1 LHLKRLVSTCLRRAA
16 VSAGEARVVSLG
28 STIRPEA
35 DPPMH
40 PTALRSAVLAAALAA
55 ALLSA
60 PEVLA
65 QATQQVTPTQQ
76 APDRV
81 APPTIG
87 PTPVEISAETRRAQE
102 AAAAGRAVEALDAL
116 DEAAVLIAEKM
127 PLTIRR
133 ATYVAEEPQ
142 GFGVFNPRD
151 STTFTAGQALLVY
164 AELAG
169 QGWRRSGDIF
179 RTDLVLDFEL
189 RRADGQSLVAQQAFN
204 TIATASRR
212 RNREFFL
219 YVTYSFTGIEPG
231 DYVVRTTV
239 RDRVGNKQSSFD
251 LAFQIR
257 Q

>member
-1 LHLKRLVSTCLRRAA
+1 MRSPVS
-16 VSAGEARVVSLG
+16 
-28 STIRPEA
+28 IP
-35 DPPMH
+35 
-40 PTALRSAVLAAALAA
+40 VLAALALFVAA
-55 ALLSA
+55 PVA
-60 PEVLA
+60 A
-65 QATQQVTPTQQ
+65 QTQQVTPTQQ

-81 APPTIG
+81 APAPLG
-87 PTPVEISAETRRAQE
+87 PTPTDISAEARRAQE
-102 AAAAGRAVEALDAL
+102 AASAGRAVEALDAL
-116 DEAAVLIAEKM
+116 DEAAIAISEKM

-133 ATYVAEEPQ
+133 ATFVAEEPQ
-142 GFGVFNPRD
+142 GYGVFNPRD
-151 STTFTAGQALLVY
+151 STSFEIGQPLLVY

-219 YVTYSFTGIEPG
+219 YVTYSFSGLEPG

-239 RDRVGNKQSSFD
+239 RDRAGNKQTAFD
-251 LAFQIR
+251 LTFAVR
-257 Q
+257 R

>member
-1 LHLKRLVSTCLRRAA
+1 MRSPVS
-16 VSAGEARVVSLG
+16 
-28 STIRPEA
+28 IP
-35 DPPMH
+35 
-40 PTALRSAVLAAALAA
+40 AVLVL
-55 ALLSA
+55 ALLFA
-60 PEVLA
+60 VPAAEA
-65 QATQQVTPTQQ
+65 QTQQVIPTQQ

-81 APPTIG
+81 APAPLG
-87 PTPVEISAETRRAQE
+87 PTPTDISAEVRRAQE

-116 DEAAVLIAEKM
+116 DEAAIAIAERM

-133 ATYVAEEPQ
+133 ATFVAEEPQ
-142 GFGVFNPRD
+142 GYGVFNPRD
-151 STTFTAGQALLVY
+151 STSFEIGQPLLVY

-219 YVTYSFTGIEPG
+219 YVTYSFSGLEPG

-239 RDRVGNKQSSFD
+239 RDRAGNKQTAFD
-251 LAFQIR
+251 LTFAVR
-257 Q
+257 R

>member
-1 LHLKRLVSTCLRRAA
+1 MRSPFSIPA
-16 VSAGEARVVSLG
+16 
-28 STIRPEA
+28 I
-35 DPPMH
+35 
-40 PTALRSAVLAAALAA
+40 TALALVVAAPAAA
-55 ALLSA
+55 
-60 PEVLA
+60 
-65 QATQQVTPTQQ
+65 QTQQVTPTQQ

-81 APPTIG
+81 APAPVG
-87 PTPVEISAETRRAQE
+87 PTPTDISAETRRAQE

-116 DEAAVLIAEKM
+116 DEAAIAISEKM

-133 ATYVAEEPQ
+133 ATFVAEEPQ
-142 GFGVFNPRD
+142 GYGVFNPRD
-151 STTFTAGQALLVY
+151 STSFEIGQPLLVY

-219 YVTYSFTGIEPG
+219 YVTYSFSGLEPG

-239 RDRVGNKQSSFD
+239 RDRAGNKQTAFD
-251 LAFQIR
+251 LTFAVR
-257 Q
+257 R

>member
-1 LHLKRLVSTCLRRAA
+1 MRLSVSIPACL
-16 VSAGEARVVSLG
+16 
-28 STIRPEA
+28 
-35 DPPMH
+35 
-40 PTALRSAVLAAALAA
+40 ALATLLAAPVARG
-55 ALLSA
+55 
-60 PEVLA
+60 
-65 QATQQVTPTQQ
+65 QTQQVTPTQQ
-76 APDRV
+76 PPDRV
-81 APPTIG
+81 APAPVG
-87 PTPVEISAETRRAQE
+87 PTPTDISAETRRAQE

-116 DEAAVLIAEKM
+116 DEAAIAVSEKM

-133 ATYVAEEPQ
+133 ATFVAEEPQ
-142 GFGVFNPRD
+142 GYGVFNPRD
-151 STTFTAGQALLVY
+151 STSFEIGQPLLVY

-219 YVTYSFTGIEPG
+219 YMTYSFSGLEPG

-239 RDRVGNKQSSFD
+239 RDRAGNKQTAFD
-251 LAFQIR
+251 LTFAVR
-257 Q
+257 R

>member
-1 LHLKRLVSTCLRRAA
+1 MRSPVS
-16 VSAGEARVVSLG
+16 
-28 STIRPEA
+28 IP
-35 DPPMH
+35 
-40 PTALRSAVLAAALAA
+40 VLAALALFAA
-55 ALLSA
+55 APA
-60 PEVLA
+60 AA
-65 QATQQVTPTQQ
+65 QTQQVTPTQQ

-81 APPTIG
+81 APAPLG
-87 PTPVEISAETRRAQE
+87 PTPTDISAEARRAQE
-102 AAAAGRAVEALDAL
+102 AASAGRAVEALDAL
-116 DEAAVLIAEKM
+116 DEAAIAISEKM

-133 ATYVAEEPQ
+133 ATFVAEEPQ
-142 GFGVFNPRD
+142 GYGVFNPRD
-151 STTFTAGQALLVY
+151 STSFEIGQPLLVY

-219 YVTYSFTGIEPG
+219 YVTYSFSGLEPG

-239 RDRVGNKQSSFD
+239 RDRAGNKQTAFD
-251 LAFQIR
+251 LTFAVR
-257 Q
+257 R

>member
-1 LHLKRLVSTCLRRAA
+1 MRSPVSIPAA
-16 VSAGEARVVSLG
+16 L
-28 STIRPEA
+28 
-35 DPPMH
+35 
-40 PTALRSAVLAAALAA
+40 VLALLFAVPAA
-55 ALLSA
+55 
-60 PEVLA
+60 EA
-65 QATQQVTPTQQ
+65 QTQQVTPTQQ

-81 APPTIG
+81 APAPLG
-87 PTPVEISAETRRAQE
+87 PTPTDISAEARRAQE

-116 DEAAVLIAEKM
+116 DEAAIAIAERM

-133 ATYVAEEPQ
+133 ATFVAEEPQ
-142 GFGVFNPRD
+142 GYGVFNPRD
-151 STTFTAGQALLVY
+151 STSFEIGQPLLVY

-219 YVTYSFTGIEPG
+219 YVTYSFSGLEPG

-239 RDRVGNKQSSFD
+239 RDRAGNKQTAFD
-251 LAFQIR
+251 LTFAVR
-257 Q
+257 R

>member
-1 LHLKRLVSTCLRRAA
+1 MCSPVSIPAA
-16 VSAGEARVVSLG
+16 L
-28 STIRPEA
+28 
-35 DPPMH
+35 
-40 PTALRSAVLAAALAA
+40 VLALLFAVPAA
-55 ALLSA
+55 
-60 PEVLA
+60 EA
-65 QATQQVTPTQQ
+65 QTQQVTPTQQ

-81 APPTIG
+81 APAPLG
-87 PTPVEISAETRRAQE
+87 PTPTDISAEARRAQE

-116 DEAAVLIAEKM
+116 DEAAIAIAERM

-133 ATYVAEEPQ
+133 ATFVAEEPQ
-142 GFGVFNPRD
+142 GYGVFNPRD
-151 STTFTAGQALLVY
+151 STSFEIGQPLLVY

-219 YVTYSFTGIEPG
+219 YVTYSFSGLEPG

-239 RDRVGNKQSSFD
+239 RDRAGNKQTAFD
-251 LAFQIR
+251 LTFAVR
-257 Q
+257 R

>member
-1 LHLKRLVSTCLRRAA
+1 MRPTVRAALAVPLLAA
-16 VSAGEARVVSLG
+16 VSAGAF
-28 STIRPEA
+28 
-35 DPPMH
+35 
-40 PTALRSAVLAAALAA
+40 
-55 ALLSA
+55 
-60 PEVLA
+60 A
-65 QATQQVTPTQQ
+65 QTTQQVTPVQQ
-76 APDRV
+76 QPDRV
-81 APPTIG
+81 APAPVG
-87 PTPVEISAETRRAQE
+87 PTPVDIAAEARRAQE

-116 DEAAVLIAEKM
+116 DEAAAIVAEKM

-133 ATYVAEEPQ
+133 ATFVAEEPQ
-142 GFGVFNPRD
+142 GYGVFNPRD
-151 STTFTAGQALLVY
+151 STSFQAGQPLLVY

-239 RDRVGNKQSSFD
+239 RDRVGAKQSSFD

>member
-1 LHLKRLVSTCLRRAA
+1 MRSPVSIPA
-16 VSAGEARVVSLG
+16 SL
-28 STIRPEA
+28 
-35 DPPMH
+35 
-40 PTALRSAVLAAALAA
+40 VLA
-55 ALLSA
+55 LLFA
-60 PEVLA
+60 VPPAEA
-65 QATQQVTPTQQ
+65 QTQQVTPTQQ

-81 APPTIG
+81 APAPIG
-87 PTPVEISAETRRAQE
+87 PTPTDISAEVRRAQE

-116 DEAAVLIAEKM
+116 DEAAIAISEKM

-133 ATYVAEEPQ
+133 ATFVAEEPQ

-151 STTFTAGQALLVY
+151 STSFEIGQPLLVY

-189 RRADGQSLVAQQAFN
+189 RRADGQSLVAQQSFN

-219 YVTYSFTGIEPG
+219 YVTYSFSGLEPG

-239 RDRVGNKQSSFD
+239 RDRAGNKQTAFD
-251 LAFQIR
+251 LTFAVR
-257 Q
+257 R

>member
-1 LHLKRLVSTCLRRAA
+1 MRSPVSIPVLTALALIAA
-16 VSAGEARVVSLG
+16 VPAG
-28 STIRPEA
+28 
-35 DPPMH
+35 
-40 PTALRSAVLAAALAA
+40 
-55 ALLSA
+55 
-60 PEVLA
+60 A
-65 QATQQVTPTQQ
+65 QTQQVTPTQQ

-81 APPTIG
+81 APAPLG
-87 PTPVEISAETRRAQE
+87 PTPTDISAETRRAQE

-116 DEAAVLIAEKM
+116 DEAAIAVSEKM

-133 ATYVAEEPQ
+133 ATFVAEEPQ
-142 GFGVFNPRD
+142 GYGVFNPRD
-151 STTFTAGQALLVY
+151 STSFEIGQPLLVY

-219 YVTYSFTGIEPG
+219 YVTYSFSGLEPG

-239 RDRVGNKQSSFD
+239 RDRAGNKQTAFD
-251 LAFQIR
+251 LTFAVR
-257 Q
+257 R

>member
-1 LHLKRLVSTCLRRAA
+1 MRSPVS
-16 VSAGEARVVSLG
+16 
-28 STIRPEA
+28 IP
-35 DPPMH
+35 
-40 PTALRSAVLAAALAA
+40 VLAALALFAALPAA
-55 ALLSA
+55 A
-60 PEVLA
+60 
-65 QATQQVTPTQQ
+65 QTQQVTPTQQ

-81 APPTIG
+81 APAPLG
-87 PTPVEISAETRRAQE
+87 PTPTDISAEARRAQE

-116 DEAAVLIAEKM
+116 DEAAIAISEKM

-133 ATYVAEEPQ
+133 ATFVAEEPQ
-142 GFGVFNPRD
+142 GYGVFNPRD
-151 STTFTAGQALLVY
+151 STSFEIGQPLLVY

-219 YVTYSFTGIEPG
+219 YVTYSFSGLEPG

-239 RDRVGNKQSSFD
+239 RDRAGNKQTAFD
-251 LAFQIR
+251 LTFAVR
-257 Q
+257 R

>member
-1 LHLKRLVSTCLRRAA
+1 MRLSVSIPACL
-16 VSAGEARVVSLG
+16 
-28 STIRPEA
+28 
-35 DPPMH
+35 
-40 PTALRSAVLAAALAA
+40 ALAT
-55 ALLSA
+55 LLVA
-60 PEVLA
+60 PVA
-65 QATQQVTPTQQ
+65 QGQTQQVTPTQQ

-81 APPTIG
+81 APAPVG
-87 PTPVEISAETRRAQE
+87 PTPTDISAETRRAQE

-116 DEAAVLIAEKM
+116 DEAAIAVSEKM

-133 ATYVAEEPQ
+133 ATFVAEEPQ
-142 GFGVFNPRD
+142 GYGVFNPRD
-151 STTFTAGQALLVY
+151 STSFEIGQPLLVY

-219 YVTYSFTGIEPG
+219 YMTYSFSGLEPG

-239 RDRVGNKQSSFD
+239 RDRAGNKQTAFD
-251 LAFQIR
+251 LTFAVR
-257 Q
+257 R

>member
-1 LHLKRLVSTCLRRAA
+1 MRLSVSIPACL
-16 VSAGEARVVSLG
+16 
-28 STIRPEA
+28 
-35 DPPMH
+35 
-40 PTALRSAVLAAALAA
+40 ALATLLAAPVARG
-55 ALLSA
+55 
-60 PEVLA
+60 
-65 QATQQVTPTQQ
+65 QTQQVTPTQQ

-81 APPTIG
+81 APAPVG
-87 PTPVEISAETRRAQE
+87 PTPTDISAETRRAQE

-116 DEAAVLIAEKM
+116 DEAAIAVSEKM

-133 ATYVAEEPQ
+133 ATFVAEEPQ
-142 GFGVFNPRD
+142 GYGVFNPRD
-151 STTFTAGQALLVY
+151 STSFEIGQPLLVY

-219 YVTYSFTGIEPG
+219 YMTYSFSGLEPG

-239 RDRVGNKQSSFD
+239 RDRAGNKQTAFD
-251 LAFQIR
+251 LTFAVR
-257 Q
+257 R

>member
-1 LHLKRLVSTCLRRAA
+1 MRL
-16 VSAGEARVVSLG
+16 SASNL
-28 STIRPEA
+28 
-35 DPPMH
+35 
-40 PTALRSAVLAAALAA
+40 AALALA
-55 ALLSA
+55 VLLWT
-60 PEVLA
+60 PVA
-65 QATQQVTPTQQ
+65 QAQTQQVTPTQQ

-81 APPTIG
+81 APAPVG
-87 PTPVEISAETRRAQE
+87 PTPTDISAEARRAQE
-102 AAAAGRAVEALDAL
+102 AAAAGRSVEALDAL
-116 DEAAVLIAEKM
+116 DEAAIAISEKM

-133 ATYVAEEPQ
+133 ATFVAEEPQ
-142 GFGVFNPRD
+142 GYGVFNPRD
-151 STTFTAGQALLVY
+151 STSFEIGQPLLVY

-219 YVTYSFTGIEPG
+219 YMTYSFSGLEPG

-239 RDRVGNKQSSFD
+239 RDRAGNKQTAFD
-251 LAFQIR
+251 LTFAVR
-257 Q
+257 R

>member
-1 LHLKRLVSTCLRRAA
+1 MRLSVSIPACL
-16 VSAGEARVVSLG
+16 
-28 STIRPEA
+28 
-35 DPPMH
+35 
-40 PTALRSAVLAAALAA
+40 ALATLLAA
-55 ALLSA
+55 
-60 PEVLA
+60 PVA
-65 QATQQVTPTQQ
+65 QGQTQQVTPTQQ

-81 APPTIG
+81 APAPVG
-87 PTPVEISAETRRAQE
+87 PTPTDVSAETRRAQE

-116 DEAAVLIAEKM
+116 DEAAIAVSEKM

-133 ATYVAEEPQ
+133 ATFVAEEPQ
-142 GFGVFNPRD
+142 GYGVFNPRD
-151 STTFTAGQALLVY
+151 STSFEIGQPLLVY

-219 YVTYSFTGIEPG
+219 YMTYSFSGLEPG

-239 RDRVGNKQSSFD
+239 RDRAGNKQTAFD
-251 LAFQIR
+251 LTFSVR
-257 Q
+257 R

>member
-1 LHLKRLVSTCLRRAA
+1 MRSPVS
-16 VSAGEARVVSLG
+16 
-28 STIRPEA
+28 IP
-35 DPPMH
+35 
-40 PTALRSAVLAAALAA
+40 VLAALALFAALPAA
-55 ALLSA
+55 A
-60 PEVLA
+60 
-65 QATQQVTPTQQ
+65 QTQQVTPTQQ

-81 APPTIG
+81 APAPLG
-87 PTPVEISAETRRAQE
+87 PTPTDISAEARRAQE

-116 DEAAVLIAEKM
+116 DEAAIAISEKM

-133 ATYVAEEPQ
+133 ATFVAEEPQ
-142 GFGVFNPRD
+142 GYGVFNPRD
-151 STTFTAGQALLVY
+151 STSFEIGQPLLVY

-219 YVTYSFTGIEPG
+219 YVTYSFSGLEPG
-231 DYVVRTTV
+231 DYVVRTSV
-239 RDRVGNKQSSFD
+239 RDRAGNKQTAFD
-251 LAFQIR
+251 LTFAVR
-257 Q
+257 R

>member
-1 LHLKRLVSTCLRRAA
+1 MRL
-16 VSAGEARVVSLG
+16 SASNLASL
-28 STIRPEA
+28 
-35 DPPMH
+35 
-40 PTALRSAVLAAALAA
+40 ALAVLLWT
-55 ALLSA
+55 
-60 PEVLA
+60 PVA
-65 QATQQVTPTQQ
+65 QAQTQQVTPTQQ

-81 APPTIG
+81 APAPVG
-87 PTPVEISAETRRAQE
+87 PTPADISAEARRAQE
-102 AAAAGRAVEALDAL
+102 AAAAGRSVEALDAL
-116 DEAAVLIAEKM
+116 DEAAIAISEKM

-133 ATYVAEEPQ
+133 ATFVAEEPQ
-142 GFGVFNPRD
+142 GYGVFNPRD
-151 STTFTAGQALLVY
+151 STSFEIGQPLLVY

-219 YVTYSFTGIEPG
+219 YMTYSFSGLEPG

-239 RDRVGNKQSSFD
+239 RDRAGNKQTAFD
-251 LAFQIR
+251 LTFSVR
-257 Q
+257 R

>member
-1 LHLKRLVSTCLRRAA
+1 MRSPVSIPAA
-16 VSAGEARVVSLG
+16 L
-28 STIRPEA
+28 
-35 DPPMH
+35 
-40 PTALRSAVLAAALAA
+40 VLALLVAVPAA
-55 ALLSA
+55 
-60 PEVLA
+60 EA
-65 QATQQVTPTQQ
+65 QTQQVPPTQQ

-81 APPTIG
+81 APAPLG
-87 PTPVEISAETRRAQE
+87 PTPTDISAEVRRAQE

-116 DEAAVLIAEKM
+116 DEAAIAIAERM

-133 ATYVAEEPQ
+133 ATFVAEEPQ
-142 GFGVFNPRD
+142 GYGVFNPRD
-151 STTFTAGQALLVY
+151 STSFEIGQPLLVY

-219 YVTYSFTGIEPG
+219 YVTYSFSGLEPG

-239 RDRVGNKQSSFD
+239 RDRAGNKQTAFD
-251 LAFQIR
+251 LSFAVR
-257 Q
+257 R